1 VTAPLA
7 FPRSAGTCLAR
18 FISVLITRC
27 AWHRGYHGH
36 PALIGVTDWRGLR
49 LGFSDG
55 ICSQCAAQLRA
66 DVPGSPLNDPW
77 SGTDVA
83 GWMPGVGLVT
93 IAVMA
98 VVLFAARPVHE
109 PPEVRQIADAIVT
122 EPRPADPPRAGVVVA
137 PRAVEPRFRAVPLR
151 SGRSSAVRR
160 PPPIAGRRRHPD
172 AVELSGVRGAGGVL
186 RPHRRAA
193 A

>member
-1 VTAPLA
+1 
-7 FPRSAGTCLAR
+7 
-18 FISVLITRC
+18 VLITRC

-66 DVPGSPLNDPW
+66 DVPGSPLTDPRAA
-77 SGTDVA
+77 TDVA

-98 VVLFAARPVHE
+98 IVLFAAQPVHD
-109 PPEVRQIADAIVT
+109 PADVQQIAAAASP
-122 EPRPADPPRAGVVVA
+122 EPSRATDLPRSGGVVA
-137 PRAVEPRFRAVPLR
+137 PRAVDVR
-151 SGRSSAVRR
+151 SGQTGTRR
-160 PPPIAGRRRHPD
+160 AHP
-172 AVELSGVRGAGGVL
+172 RGAGPIRS
-186 RPHRRAA
+186 RPGGQTAVGSRGPSQSP
-193 A
+193 

>member
-1 VTAPLA
+1 
-7 FPRSAGTCLAR
+7 
-18 FISVLITRC
+18 VLITRC

-66 DVPGSPLNDPW
+66 DVPGSPLNDPR

-109 PPEVRQIADAIVT
+109 PAEVQRIAEAVAT
-122 EPRPADPPRAGVVVA
+122 EPPADPPRAGGVVA
-137 PRAVEPRFRAVPLR
+137 PRVVEPRSAQAVT
-151 SGRSSAVRR
+151 
-160 PPPIAGRRRHPD
+160 RHWHP
-172 AVELSGVRGAGGVL
+172 RGAAPM
-186 RPHRRAA
+186 RPHVSSQPTFANRGPSQAP
-193 A
+193 